1 MTTNQSSEK
10 LALIFIKK
18 LETELPGIKFEILPI
33 IKINDIPVTVKIIR
47 PLWKKHSIVL
57 HIESNFAYIDEGLRD
72 RQEVIMLEKKY
83 EKNDENT
90 LIQFYTESINNIHD
104 TIKNIKFDKM
114 EGKFVEE
121 LNNIMEKEF
130 ELLFADCSNIKLTWD
145 KCPCC
150 FDETKTKTPCN
161 HPMCIECWGKLE
173 LKQEDDDDYYIQ
185 ICPICKNDMP
195 HFN

>member
-1 MTTNQSSEK
+1 MYYNQTYQIIDKNDKTTLSK
-10 LALIFIKK
+10 L
-18 LETELPGIKFEILPI
+18 
-33 IKINDIPVTVKIIR
+33 
-47 PLWKKHSIVL
+47 
-57 HIESNFAYIDEGLRD
+57 
-72 RQEVIMLEKKY
+72 KKY
-83 EKNDENT
+83 FILYDIYTNNIIIVKNDENT

-195 HFN
+195 HQNR